1 MSDPLPVE
9 SATEQPR
16 SRTSVWNRNFAGLV
30 ITQFA
35 GATNDNI
42 LKTVL
47 LLQFAR
53 GQKWF
58 DTLGEGGTGI
68 ISLMLTVP
76 FVLLLGF
83 AGQLAELDKRGPL
96 RVLEK
101 QFLRRWEQVANAW
114 VGMHASDDIELFH
127 TKLSGSIRLSGFG

>member
-1 MSDPLPVE
+1 MPRTEP
-9 SATEQPR
+9 EQPEGVQSAAAR
-16 SRTSVWNRNFAGLV
+16 GLWNRNFTGLV

-35 GATNDNI
+35 GATNDNV

-68 ISLMLTVP
+68 VSL
-76 FVLLLGF
+76 
-83 AGQLAELDKRGPL
+83 
-96 RVLEK
+96 
-101 QFLRRWEQVANAW
+101 
-114 VGMHASDDIELFH
+114 
-127 TKLSGSIRLSGFG
+127 